1 MFSLWSD
8 FMKRSKGTLSSRTKR
23 MRADE
28 PLTVARMVKSF
39 EVGAKVVINVT
50 SYIKK
55 VFQGLDTMEDMAM

>member
-1 MFSLWSD
+1 
-8 FMKRSKGTLSSRTKR
+8 MKRSKGTLSSRTKR

-50 SYIKK
+50 SLSKRCSR
-55 VFQGLDTMEDMAM
+55 A